1 MSTHKNFDRICCIVL
16 AVTIVITVLFMCG
29 EKIGIT
35 STARAMGYET
45 KLFDTSK
52 VHTIN
57 IVIDDWDSFLETC
70 TNEEYTSC
78 AVVIDNEAYKNVAI
92 RAKGNTSLTQVKSYG
107 NNRYSFKIEFDH
119 YDSTKS
125 YHGLDKLCLNNII
138 QDNTYMKD
146 YLCYRMMSEFGV
158 DSPLCSYVYITV
170 NSEDWGL
177 YLAVEGIEDSFLQ
190 RNYGNDVGELYKP
203 DSQSMGGGRGN
214 GGNFKMSEF
223 NAGQDSQTDS
233 TADSTQSTTNGQVQ
247 ETPPSKPDNSSG
259 NAQQTTDSQTKST
272 ADGTQSTTSG
282 QAQGNPPSKPDGE
295 PGGNGGGMGGV
306 NGSDDVSLIYS
317 DDEYSSYQNIFDN
330 AKTDISDSDK
340 DRLIASLKKLNSNED
355 IADVVDV
362 EEVIRYFVVHNF
374 VCNFDSYTGSMI
386 HNYYLY
392 EKDGQM
398 SMIPWDYNLAF
409 GGFQGAQ
416 NASSLINYPIDTPV
430 SGGTVDSRPM
440 LAWIFASDKYT
451 EEYHE
456 LFSEFIEEYFDSDY
470 IPNLI
475 ESTKEMIAEYVEK
488 DPTKFCT
495 YEEFESGVTALKEFC
510 TLRAESISGQLNGTI
525 PSTSDGQTADSSSLI
540 KAEGLNISDMGTM
553 NNGGGSPDGK
563 AQSNTAQ
570 TKSAADNT
578 NTTNDKSFSQT
589 PPNNSESS
597 SDGTDNSTSSDGSV
611 PTGGFGGTPPDM
623 SDSNGSGPPSLPN
636 GEMPSMPDGEMPSIP
651 DGGTQNDSQ
660 NNNSSEND
668 GNGQNEKAPPQSGEA
683 SGETAQTLDK
693 NSIIVLAACA
703 GVLILGVALAFVYR
717 KKS

>member
-1 MSTHKNFDRICCIVL
+1 MSTHKSFDRICCIVL

-119 YDSTKS
+119 YDGTKT

-170 NSEDWGL
+170 NGEDWGL

-233 TADSTQSTTNGQVQ
+233 TADSTRS
-247 ETPPSKPDNSSG
+247 
-259 NAQQTTDSQTKST
+259 AM
-272 ADGTQSTTSG
+272 SG
-282 QAQGNPPSKPDGE
+282 QTQQGNPPSKPDGE
-295 PGGNGGGMGGV
+295 PGEKGGGMGGGM

-317 DDEYSSYQNIFDN
+317 DDEYSNYQNIFNN

-340 DRLIASLKKLNSNED
+340 DRLIVSLKKLNNNEN
-355 IADVVDV
+355 ISSVVDV
-362 EEVIRYFVVHNF
+362 EETIRYFVVHNF
-374 VCNFDSYTGSMI
+374 VCNFDSYTSSMI

-409 GGFQGAQ
+409 GGFMGAQ
-416 NASSLINYPIDTPV
+416 NASSLVNYPIDTPV

-440 LAWIFASDKYT
+440 LAWIFASDEYT

-456 LFSEFIEEYFDSDY
+456 LFSEFIEKYFESDY

-510 TLRAESISGQLNGTI
+510 TLRAESISGQLAGTI

-540 KAEGLNISDMGTM
+540 KADNLNISDMGTM
-553 NNGGGSPDGK
+553 NNNGSGSPNEK
-563 AQSNTAQ
+563 TQNNAAQ
-570 TKSAADNT
+570 TQSATDNT
-578 NTTNDKSFSQT
+578 DSTNNRSFSQT

-597 SDGTDNSTSSDGSV
+597 SDGTDDSTNSDSSV
-611 PTGGFGGTPPDM
+611 PAGGFGGTPPDM
-623 SDSNGSGPPSLPN
+623 SDSNGNGPPSMPN
-636 GEMPSMPDGEMPSIP
+636 GEMPSMPDGAAQ
-651 DGGTQNDSQ
+651 GNTQSNKSTEKDS
-660 NNNSSEND
+660 S
-668 GNGQNEKAPPQSGEA
+668 GQNEKDPSQDNEA
-683 SGETAQTLDK
+683 NGETAQTPDK
-693 NSIIVLAACA
+693 NSIIILAACA
-703 GVLILGVALAFVYR
+703 GVLIIGVIAAFIYK

>member
-1 MSTHKNFDRICCIVL
+1 MSTHKSFDRICCIVL

-119 YDSTKS
+119 YDGTKT

-146 YLCYRMMSEFGV
+146 YLCYRMMSKFGV
-158 DSPLCSYVYITV
+158 DSPLCCYVYITV
-170 NSEDWGL
+170 NGEDWGL

-214 GGNFKMSEF
+214 GGNFKISEF

-233 TADSTQSTTNGQVQ
+233 TADSTQSM
-247 ETPPSKPDNSSG
+247 
-259 NAQQTTDSQTKST
+259 
-272 ADGTQSTTSG
+272 TSG
-282 QAQGNPPSKPDGE
+282 QTQQGNPPSKPDGE
-295 PGGNGGGMGGV
+295 PGEKGGGMGGGM

-340 DRLIASLKKLNSNED
+340 DRLIASLKKLNNNED
-355 IADVVDV
+355 ISSAVDV

-409 GGFQGAQ
+409 GGFMGAQ
-416 NASSLINYPIDTPV
+416 NASSLVNYPIDTPV

-440 LAWIFASDKYT
+440 LAWIFASDEYT

-456 LFSEFIEEYFDSDY
+456 LFSEFIEKYFESDY

-510 TLRAESISGQLNGTI
+510 TLRAESISGQLDGTI

-540 KAEGLNISDMGTM
+540 KADNLNISDMGTM
-553 NNGGGSPDGK
+553 NNNGSGSPNEK
-563 AQSNTAQ
+563 TQN
-570 TKSAADNT
+570 SAAQMQSATDNT
-578 NTTNDKSFSQT
+578 DNTDSTNNRSFSQT

-597 SDGTDNSTSSDGSV
+597 SDGTDNSTSSDSSV
-611 PTGGFGGTPPDM
+611 PAGGFGGTPPDM
-623 SDSNGSGPPSLPN
+623 SDSNGNGPPSMPN
-636 GEMPSMPDGEMPSIP
+636 GEMPSMPDGAAQ
-651 DGGTQNDSQ
+651 GNSQ
-660 NNNSSEND
+660 SNNSTEKDSS
-668 GNGQNEKAPPQSGEA
+668 GQNEKASSQDNEA
-683 SGETAQTLDK
+683 NGETAQTPDK
-693 NSIIVLAACA
+693 NSIIILAACA
-703 GVLILGVALAFVYR
+703 GVLLIGVAVAFIYK

>member
-170 NSEDWGL
+170 NGEDWGL

-190 RNYGNDVGELYKP
+190 RSYGNDVGELYKP

-233 TADSTQSTTNGQVQ
+233 TADSTQSTTSGQAQ
-247 ETPPSKPDNSSG
+247 ETPPSKPDDSSG
-259 NAQQTTDSQTKST
+259 NAQQTTDSQTKSAT
-272 ADGTQSTTSG
+272 DSTQSTTSG

-540 KAEGLNISDMGTM
+540 MAEGLNISDMGTM

-563 AQSNTAQ
+563 AQNNMAQ

-589 PPNNSESS
+589 PPDNSESS

-623 SDSNGSGPPSLPN
+623 SDSNGSGSPSMPN

-651 DGGTQNDSQ
+651 DGDTQGDSQ
-660 NNNSSEND
+660 NNNSSEKD